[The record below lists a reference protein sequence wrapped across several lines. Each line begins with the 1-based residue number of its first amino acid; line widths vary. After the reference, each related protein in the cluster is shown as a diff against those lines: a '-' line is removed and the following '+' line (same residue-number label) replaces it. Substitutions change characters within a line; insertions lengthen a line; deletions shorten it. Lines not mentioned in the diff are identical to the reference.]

1 MISDLS
7 LAAIVFIAVMVCW
20 IVFAF
25 TFVFRKKAPAATDR
39 KRDSGSIPGVLLQAL
54 SYLVVW
60 SIHRP
65 LLTAFVSSN
74 KTVSI
79 VLGII
84 AVAAAIGSVV
94 LVIAAVKTLG
104 KEWSIT
110 ARVVTGHKLAT
121 AGPYNMV
128 RHPIYTGMLGML
140 IATGIAVSYWQALV
154 IAGLIFLAGTMIR
167 IRSEERLLRETF
179 GAEFEA
185 YARRVPALIPGLF

>member
-1 MISDLS
+1 MISDPI
-7 LAAIVFIAVMVCW
+7 LATLIFVAVMVCW
-20 IVFAF
+20 FVFAF
-25 TFVFRKKAPAATDR
+25 SFVFRKKPPAATDR
-39 KRDSGSIPGVLLQAL
+39 KRDPGSIPGVLLQGL

-65 LLTAFVSSN
+65 LFTTFISSN

-79 VLGII
+79 VLGMI

-121 AGPYNMV
+121 GGPYNLV

-140 IATGIAVSYWQALV
+140 IATGIAVSYWQALA
-154 IAGLIFLAGTMIR
+154 IATLVFLAGTMIR

-185 YARRVPALIPGLF
+185 YAQRVPALLPGLF

>member
-1 MISDLS
+1 MISDLY
-7 LAAIVFIAVMVCW
+7 LATIVLVGVLVCW
-20 IVFAF
+20 FIFAF
-25 TFVFRKKAPAATDR
+25 TFVFRKRPPTASDR
-39 KRDSGSIPGVLLQAL
+39 KRDPSSIPGVVLQAL

-65 LLTAFVSSN
+65 LLTSFVSS
-74 KTVSI
+74 KTLSLL
-79 VLGII
+79 LGII
-84 AVAAAIGSVV
+84 AVAAAIASVV

-121 AGPYNMV
+121 SGPYNLV

-140 IATGIAVSYWQALV
+140 IATGVAVSYWQALA
-154 IAGLIFLAGTMIR
+154 IATFIFLIGTIIR

-179 GAEFEA
+179 GTEFDA
-185 YARRVPALIPGLF
+185 YSQRVPALIPGLF

>member
-7 LAAIVFIAVMVCW
+7 LATIVFIAVMVCW

-25 TFVFRKKAPAATDR
+25 TFVFRKKPPAATDR
-39 KRDSGSIPGVLLQAL
+39 KRDPGSIPGVLLQGL

-60 SIHRP
+60 TIHRP

-84 AVAAAIGSVV
+84 AVAAAIGSVL

-110 ARVVTGHKLAT
+110 ARVVTGHKLAP
-121 AGPYNMV
+121 AGPYNLV

-140 IATGIAVSYWQALV
+140 IATGIAVSYWQALA
-154 IAGLIFLAGTMIR
+154 IATLIFLAGTMIR

-179 GAEFEA
+179 GPEFEA
-185 YARRVPALIPGLF
+185 YAQRVPALIPGLF